1 MITGEYHRLEGIVT
15 LRLPGAVDA
24 EAVVGI
30 VGIVGI
36 VETVEVAGEDRGTRD
51 LVVRPAETPDTTER
65 AADPDRHTRR
75 GHYMEYS
82 YEIDYTTIFDLSL
95 LLPLSQLQ
103 RDRPSTLVVL
113 F

>member
-24 EAVVGI
+24 EAV